1 MTQETTGDI
10 VDDVISQKDVDAVFS
25 PEIDVTPEP
34 PVQPAPQPQPE
45 GAPLPEGLPDNDQV
59 RYAYW
64 QSQADK
70 KDNRIKELEGTV
82 GTLQSAFQTVAPQQ
96 EAVKEPEVEKFPD
109 PPEKPQRPRNFSRQE
124 AMEDAGSES
133 ARYMDEIDDWRD
145 NIDEYNRLR
154 TDYDRSIIEQEREQF
169 QTEQRARQ
177 EAMEAEVEQRNQLDT
192 LRTDLKSRFGAVDND
207 IDDFIAK
214 MSDPESLS
222 VENLWRLHQ
231 LNKGQVP
238 QPVMTEPS
246 SEFQQVQR
254 AQQVP
259 SPMGVQSAANTQASG
274 KDPADLIMD
283 DLISDYKKQN
293 PWGN

>member
-34 PVQPAPQPQPE
+34 PVQSAPQPQPE

-124 AMEDAGSES
+124 AMEDAGS
-133 ARYMDEIDDWRD
+133 
-145 NIDEYNRLR
+145 NR
-154 TDYDRSIIEQEREQF
+154 S
-169 QTEQRARQ
+169 
-177 EAMEAEVEQRNQLDT
+177 VNN
-192 LRTDLKSRFGAVDND
+192 SR
-207 IDDFIAK
+207 
-214 MSDPESLS
+214 
-222 VENLWRLHQ
+222 
-231 LNKGQVP
+231 LNKERGRKLWKLR
-238 QPVMTEPS
+238 S
-246 SEFQQVQR
+246 SREISWILCVQILN
-254 AQQVP
+254 P
-259 SPMGVQSAANTQASG
+259 DLVQSIMISMISL
-274 KDPADLIMD
+274 PRCLIQS
-283 DLISDYKKQN
+283 LLVLRICGDYTS
-293 PWGN
+293 